1 MLSCDRLSFQQIVR
15 DVSLRVEPGEC
26 VALIGPNGAGKSTIL
41 KLLARVLTPTGG
53 AVSLFGHRLHRMRA
67 RKRARWLG
75 YLPQQ
80 TVVDVAYTVRD
91 IVEMGFY
98 AQGAVNRDASDLIL
112 AQVGLQRFA
121 DRDIRTLS
129 GGECQRAFLG
139 KVLAQNASILLL
151 DEPVSGLDAGFQ
163 LDILRICRALVKDGR
178 GILVTLHDLEHVL
191 SYADR
196 VILLH
201 EGTIIGQGRPVD
213 VLTGSAMERAF
224 GLQTNI
230 FVDPYTKQPRLS
242 FTRIEDPQNGGMGR
256 TASEQIDGKSED
268 RLPEAESAGA
278 PG

>member
-15 DVSLRVEPGEC
+15 DVSLTVEPGEC

-41 KLLARVLTPTGG
+41 KLLARVLTPTSGT
-53 AVSLFGHRLHRMRA
+53 VSLFGHNLHRMRA
-67 RKRARWLG
+67 RMRARWLG

-98 AQGAVNRDASDLIL
+98 ARGPISRDRVDFIL
-112 AQVGLQRFA
+112 AQVGLQSLG

-129 GGECQRAFLG
+129 GGERQRTFLG
-139 KVLAQNASILLL
+139 KVLAQDASILLL
-151 DEPVSGLDAGFQ
+151 DEPVSGLDVGFQ
-163 LDILRICRALVKDGR
+163 LDILRICRALAKDER

-201 EGTIIGQGRPVD
+201 QGTIISQGRPVD
-213 VLTGSAMERAF
+213 VLTGPEMERVF
-224 GLQTNI
+224 GLRART
-230 FVDPYTKQPRLS
+230 FVDPHTEQPRLS
-242 FTRIEDPQNGGMGR
+242 FARIGEHRNIETGR
-256 TASEQIDGKSED
+256 TDSVQLDDKCELLHTQPECASASG
-268 RLPEAESAGA
+268 
-278 PG
+278 

>member
-15 DVSLRVEPGEC
+15 DVSLTVEPGEC

-41 KLLARVLTPTGG
+41 KLLARVLTPTSGT
-53 AVSLFGHRLHRMRA
+53 VSLFGHNLHRMRA
-67 RKRARWLG
+67 RMRARWMG

-98 AQGAVNRDASDLIL
+98 ARGPISRDRVDSIL
-112 AQVGLQRFA
+112 AQVGLQSLG

-129 GGECQRAFLG
+129 GGERQRTFLG
-139 KVLAQNASILLL
+139 KVLAQDASILLL
-151 DEPVSGLDAGFQ
+151 DEPVSGLDVGFQ
-163 LDILRICRALVKDGR
+163 LDILRICRALAKDDR

-201 EGTIIGQGRPVD
+201 EGTIIRQGRPVD
-213 VLTGSAMERAF
+213 VLTGPEMERVF
-224 GLQTNI
+224 GLRTRT
-230 FVDPYTKQPRLS
+230 FVDPHTEQPRLS
-242 FTRIEDPQNGGMGR
+242 LAR
-256 TASEQIDGKSED
+256 IDGHRDVEPD
-268 RLPEAESAGA
+268 RTDSVQVDNKCELLHTQPECASASR
-278 PG
+278 